1 MNISEATRKI
11 LSRYPYIEDYM
22 GRGIIN
28 YRALARD
35 IREDVARELGGA
47 VNIQS
52 IVSSVRRHP
61 VSRGRRG
68 NEKVFGILSASEVS
82 LKYDVGTLNVSLN
95 DSSPEMENLL
105 KTGAD
110 YIMIR
115 GIETLTVV
123 VPEGLIG
130 TFKEQLKGTVIH
142 SNEGLASVIVKSP
155 EEIAETPGIISH
167 LAGILAAEDINVVE
181 MMSSYTETWFIVSEG
196 DALKTIEAIRREIKR
211 ARR

>member
-61 VSRGRRG
+61 VSRSKKG

-82 LKYDVGTLNVSLN
+82 LRYDVGTLNVSL
-95 DSSPEMENLL
+95 DDRSPEMENLL
-105 KTGAD
+105 KIWAD

-130 TFKEQLKGTVIH
+130 TFKEQLKGAVIN

-167 LAGILAAEDINVVE
+167 LAGILAAENINVVE

>member
-61 VSRGRRG
+61 VSRGRR
-68 NEKVFGILSASEVS
+68 
-82 LKYDVGTLNVSLN
+82 
-95 DSSPEMENLL
+95 
-105 KTGAD
+105 
-110 YIMIR
+110 
-115 GIETLTVV
+115 
-123 VPEGLIG
+123 
-130 TFKEQLKGTVIH
+130 
-142 SNEGLASVIVKSP
+142 
-155 EEIAETPGIISH
+155 
-167 LAGILAAEDINVVE
+167 
-181 MMSSYTETWFIVSEG
+181 
-196 DALKTIEAIRREIKR
+196 
-211 ARR
+211 

>member
-28 YRALARD
+28 YRGLARD

-130 TFKEQLKGTVIH
+130 TFKEQLKGTVIN

-167 LAGILAAEDINVVE
+167 LAGILAAEGINVVE